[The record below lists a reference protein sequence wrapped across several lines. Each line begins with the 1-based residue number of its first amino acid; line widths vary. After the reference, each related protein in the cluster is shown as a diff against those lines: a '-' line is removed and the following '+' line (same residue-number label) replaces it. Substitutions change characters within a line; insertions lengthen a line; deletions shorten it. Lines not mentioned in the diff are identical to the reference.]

1 MRNLLICIGG
11 SDDKM
16 QIRRIKIDGFKNIDN
31 VQIELNKNILS
42 LLSINSYGKS
52 NFLNGLLFGFNF
64 IHLSRESKDIMMSN
78 LSNIP
83 LNRKKLYSDFSFE
96 IELIDKDYN
105 NIIYGYSFSWKKNK
119 SNNSKIL
126 EEYLKIKDNDSQ
138 KYSFYI
144 KRNNDETFIKTSVTG
159 GCSKKIK
166 IENNELVINKLM
178 AYDDL
183 YYLELIKRINNINI
197 YVDRHF
203 NTNNLY
209 DVETILRKNYTDCQ
223 LDDITNVPRILFKIK
238 KDYPNK
244 YEKIINTVKDIFP
257 FINDIKVIS
266 YDINNEVMNKT
277 IKEDDY
283 FTIAKK
289 IYFSVV
295 IDKNIIEPIEIS
307 DMSDGVKRVLL
318 IFTTL
323 VLADI
328 NNYSLVAI
336 EEPENSLN
344 PKILQRYLI
353 ALNSFSRNTNVI
365 ITSHSPYLINYLNP
379 SNIYLG
385 LPNTEG
391 VARFNRI
398 KEKSS
403 NKLLLDAKNMDM
415 LAGDYLFDL
424 MSGDGSDLEIINKYM
439 E

>member
-1 MRNLLICIGG
+1 M
-11 SDDKM
+11 
-16 QIRRIKIDGFKNIDN
+16 
-31 VQIELNKNILS
+31 
-42 LLSINSYGKS
+42 
-52 NFLNGLLFGFNF
+52 
-64 IHLSRESKDIMMSN
+64 
-78 LSNIP
+78 
-83 LNRKKLYSDFSFE
+83 
-96 IELIDKDYN
+96 
-105 NIIYGYSFSWKKNK
+105 
-119 SNNSKIL
+119 

-403 NKLLLDAKNMDM
+403 NKL
-415 LAGDYLFDL
+415 
-424 MSGDGSDLEIINKYM
+424 
-439 E
+439 

>member
-1 MRNLLICIGG
+1 
-11 SDDKM
+11 
-16 QIRRIKIDGFKNIDN
+16 
-31 VQIELNKNILS
+31 
-42 LLSINSYGKS
+42 
-52 NFLNGLLFGFNF
+52 
-64 IHLSRESKDIMMSN
+64 
-78 LSNIP
+78 
-83 LNRKKLYSDFSFE
+83 
-96 IELIDKDYN
+96 
-105 NIIYGYSFSWKKNK
+105 
-119 SNNSKIL
+119 
-126 EEYLKIKDNDSQ
+126 
-138 KYSFYI
+138 
-144 KRNNDETFIKTSVTG
+144 
-159 GCSKKIK
+159 
-166 IENNELVINKLM
+166 
-178 AYDDL
+178 
-183 YYLELIKRINNINI
+183 
-197 YVDRHF
+197 
-203 NTNNLY
+203 
-209 DVETILRKNYTDCQ
+209 
-223 LDDITNVPRILFKIK
+223 
-238 KDYPNK
+238 
-244 YEKIINTVKDIFP
+244 
-257 FINDIKVIS
+257 
-266 YDINNEVMNKT
+266 MNKT

-415 LAGDYLFDL
+415 LVGDYLFDL

>member
-223 LDDITNVPRILFKIK
+223 LDDITSVPRILFKIK

-336 EEPENSLN
+336 
-344 PKILQRYLI
+344 
-353 ALNSFSRNTNVI
+353 
-365 ITSHSPYLINYLNP
+365 
-379 SNIYLG
+379 
-385 LPNTEG
+385 
-391 VARFNRI
+391 
-398 KEKSS
+398 
-403 NKLLLDAKNMDM
+403 
-415 LAGDYLFDL
+415 
-424 MSGDGSDLEIINKYM
+424 
-439 E
+439 